1 MKKAYL
7 LFGCFL
13 VSTALMAQ
21 NGDPSTAAG
30 FAWGQK
36 LQSTVY
42 GAGPSHTWFFSFT
55 VQGRSYCA
63 ETTNVDNGVPA
74 TLNLDTE
81 LVVYGNDS
89 TTELAH
95 NDDAVQEPRNALF
108 SRACWIAGAGPA
120 AGLVYVKLIPHTP
133 AVPLAPVMIRF
144 IETTLFC
151 PWFFVAGDYN
161 AFSLLRNTTEGLIS
175 GVVVT
180 WRGLNGAVAGT
191 TKVTV
196 PGNSTVILNAR
207 DFVNPAPFSH
217 GSIEIAH
224 TASPQAII
232 GSTTTLSGTTGLGF
246 DAVFE
251 QRRTF

>member
-1 MKKAYL
+1 MKSANL
-7 LFGCFL
+7 LVGCFL

-42 GAGPSHTWFFSFT
+42 GAGPSHTWFYSFT

-63 ETTNVDNGVPA
+63 ETTNVDGGGPA
-74 TLNLDTE
+74 TLNPDTE
-81 LVVYGNDS
+81 LVVYGNNG
-89 TTELAH
+89 TTVLAQ
-95 NDDAVQEPRNALF
+95 NDDATGEPRNANF
-108 SRACWIAGAGPA
+108 SRVCWIAGPGS
-120 AGLVYVKLIPHTP
+120 LIYVKLIPHTP

-161 AFSLLRNTTEGLIS
+161 AFSLLRNTTTDPIP

-180 WRGLNGAVAGT
+180 WRGLNGTVAGT
-191 TKVTV
+191 ATVTID
-196 PGNSTVILNAR
+196 GNSTLILNAR
-207 DFVNPAPFSH
+207 DFVNPAVFSN

-224 TASPQAII
+224 TASPQAIV

-246 DAVFE
+246 DAIFE

>member
-1 MKKAYL
+1 VKKAYL
-7 LFGCFL
+7 LAACFL
-13 VSTALMAQ
+13 FSTALMAQ

-42 GAGPSHTWFFSFT
+42 GAGPSHTWFYSFT

-74 TLNLDTE
+74 TLDLDTE
-81 LVVYGNDS
+81 LVVYGGNA

-95 NDDAVQEPRNALF
+95 NDDAVQEPRNALL
-108 SRACWIAGAGPA
+108 SRACWIAGVD
-120 AGLVYVKLIPHTP
+120 GLVYVKLIPHTP
-133 AVPLAPVMIRF
+133 AVPLSPVMIRF

-161 AFSLLRNTTEGLIS
+161 AFSLLRNTTAGLIS

-180 WRGLNGAVAGT
+180 WRGLNGTVAGST
-191 TKVTV
+191 TVAIN
-196 PGNSTVILNAR
+196 PNSTLILNAR
-207 DFVNPAPFSH
+207 DFVNPAVFSN

-246 DAVFE
+246 DAPFE
-251 QRRTF
+251 QRKTF